1 MVKKLDIYFSAVK
14 LNTTVKYTRVKGA
27 IGKNFSSKQT
37 VMKLRRCYVMSKMS
51 VYCFIDVSITEVRM
65 LTS

>member
-27 IGKNFSSKQT
+27 IGKNFSSKHSKQT
-37 VMKLRRCYVMSKMS
+37 VMK
-51 VYCFIDVSITEVRM
+51 
-65 LTS
+65 